1 MTKMVAGHGES
12 NQAELHGF
20 PAKKNTKPGLAV
32 WIYQVLWQSFQQNL
46 ELRWGWGKFTTRK
59 VYWRRKQLPS
69 KNRGTNTYFQD
80 ELDVICQREFDVGG
94 PGRIHWVAWNSQN
107 VPQSSAEG
115 FPARSSK
122 GRKVIQTTEFLKQTV
137 NASDT
142 RILNDLMYLIGTPHM
157 FVCVGVDLMCP
168 RHYIRYSNKFWHVSP
183 KILGIMFGYFWMTGS
198 FLMFFLF
205 TCLSSQFHNLR
216 LQASNSDPPGRFPVV
231 WGCYSRLCEREQAE
245 QKWCEWGIVR
255 LYLYIYNIDRHIWLD
270 FIGISPDLTASGIT

>member
-32 WIYQVLWQSFQQNL
+32 WRYQVLWQSFQQNL

-107 VPQSSAEG
+107 VPQNSAEG

-122 GRKVIQTTEFLKQTV
+122 GRKLIQTTEFLKQTV

-157 FVCVGVDLMCP
+157 FVCVGVDLMCH
-168 RHYIRYSNKFWHVSP
+168 RYYIRYSNKFWHVSP
-183 KILGIMFGYFWMTGS
+183 KILGRMFGYFWMTGS
-198 FLMFFLF
+198 FLMFFIYMSIISISQSATSGFELWSSRQIPR
-205 TCLSSQFHNLR
+205 CLRVL
-216 LQASNSDPPGRFPVV
+216 LQVV
-231 WGCYSRLCEREQAE
+231 WKRTSWAEMMWMRYSKIIFVYTL
-245 QKWCEWGIVR
+245 
-255 LYLYIYNIDRHIWLD
+255 LIDIFDWTL
-270 FIGISPDLTASGIT
+270 